1 MCLAIPGRIVAIS
14 EKSGTA
20 TVSFGEVK
28 KEISTAFI
36 DDVSIGDYVIV
47 HVGYALEKLDIAE
60 AERTLCVMAAEASAT
75 LETSSKYAPFS
86 NQRSLSM

>member
-14 EKSGTA
+14 EKSDTA

-28 KEISTAFI
+28 KEISIALI
-36 DDVSIGDYVIV
+36 DNVSVGDYVIV

-60 AERTLCVMAAEASAT
+60 AERTLRLIAEASAT
-75 LETSSKYAPFS
+75 LETSSKYAPSS